1 MKHPRS
7 ISSRRSFQEKGCIGR
22 EDLGSRTVKDE
33 DRARGHKT
41 SMEASS
47 LLQKRRNGG
56 QMFSSEVDL
65 VDGSKT
71 TANITKVGV
80 PKSWASF
87 TMDGMIADILSQ
99 REQ

>member
-1 MKHPRS
+1 
-7 ISSRRSFQEKGCIGR
+7 
-22 EDLGSRTVKDE
+22 
-33 DRARGHKT
+33 
-41 SMEASS
+41 
-47 LLQKRRNGG
+47 
-56 QMFSSEVDL
+56 MFSSEVDL

-71 TANITKVGV
+71 TANITKFGV